1 MRKYHI
7 FSDVYFERNAAVWR
21 DNIERDIVMTKAEVE
36 EKVIKIISEQL
47 GREAD
52 TISGSSDISNDLGA
66 DSLDQAELMI
76 AFEEEFDIDIDE
88 ESSQNITTVNDV
100 VEQIYKHMS

>member
-1 MRKYHI
+1 
-7 FSDVYFERNAAVWR
+7 
-21 DNIERDIVMTKAEVE
+21 MTRAEVE

-52 TISGSSDISNDLGA
+52 AITGSSDISNDLGA
-66 DSLDQAELMI
+66 DSLDAAELMI

-88 ESSQNITTVNDV
+88 ESSQNFTTVDGV
-100 VEQIYKHMS
+100 VDQIFKQLS